1 MFVFKKLKLSYTQII
16 ALGTFVII
24 LFGSILLSL
33 PIASRSGD
41 ATPFLDSLFTAA
53 SATCVTGLVI
63 YDTYTHWSIF
73 GQLVILILI
82 QTGGLGFMTIVTL
95 FSMFLRRKI
104 GLMERRL
111 LMESANTMRIGG
123 IVLLIKKISIGTLIF
138 ECIGT
143 ILLAIRFCPEMGFK
157 VGLYNALFHSVS
169 AFCNA
174 GFDIMGKYGQFTSLT
189 RYSNDIIV
197 NLTIMSLI
205 IMGGIGFVV
214 WDDIANNRLYF
225 KKYQLHTKI
234 VLSTTAVL
242 ILGGALLF
250 YLLEMN
256 GLFYNKSI
264 SETIL
269 GCLFQS
275 VTPRTAGFNTISISN
290 LSESSSFLTILLMI
304 IGGSP
309 GSTAGGIKTTTLI
322 VLILAAISSAKHT
335 SGISIFK
342 RRLEENALKR
352 ASSILVIYMF
362 TAIVSTMVICATQ
375 TFSLKEVLFEVFS
388 AAGTVGL
395 SMGITPYLNSIS
407 KIIIIFLMY
416 GGKVGSL
423 SMALVL
429 AEKKEIVQLSR
440 PVEKII
446 IG

>member
-1 MFVFKKLKLSYTQII
+1 MFIFKKLKLSYTQII
-16 ALGTFVII
+16 ALGTFIII

-33 PIASRSGD
+33 PIASRSGE
-41 ATPFLDSLFTAA
+41 ATPFLNSFFTAA

-73 GQLVILILI
+73 GQFVILVLI
-82 QTGGLGFMTIVTL
+82 QIGGLGFMTIVTM
-95 FSMFLRRKI
+95 FSIFLKRKI
-104 GLMERRL
+104 GLRERRL
-111 LMESANTMRIGG
+111 LMESASTMRIGG

-138 ECIGT
+138 EFIGA
-143 ILLAIRFCPEMGFK
+143 IFLATRFCPDMGFK
-157 VGLYNALFHSVS
+157 IGLYNALFHSVS

-189 RYSNDIIV
+189 MYSDDVIV
-197 NLTIMSLI
+197 NLTIMVLI
-205 IMGGIGFVV
+205 IIGGIGFLV
-214 WDDIANNRLYF
+214 WDDIGNNFLNF

-234 VLSTTAVL
+234 VLSTTAIL
-242 ILGGALLF
+242 IIGGAFLF
-250 YLLEMN
+250 YVLEAN
-256 GLFYNKSI
+256 GLFYNKSLTEI
-264 SETIL
+264 IL
-269 GCLFQS
+269 GSLFQS

-309 GSTAGGIKTTTLI
+309 GSTAGGIKTTTLV
-322 VLILAAISSAKHT
+322 VLIIASISSAKHT
-335 SGISIFK
+335 SDLSIFK
-342 RRLEENALKR
+342 RRLEDNALKR
-352 ASSILVIYMF
+352 ASSITVIYMF
-362 TAIVSTMVICATQ
+362 TAFVSTIVICATQ
-375 TFSLKEVLFEVFS
+375 TFSLKEVMFEVFS

-395 SMGITPYLNSIS
+395 SLGITPHLNGLS

-429 AEKKEIVQLSR
+429 AEKRELVPLSR
-440 PVEKII
+440 PIEKII

>member
-1 MFVFKKLKLSYTQII
+1 LSYTQII

-33 PIASRSGD
+33 PIASRSGQ
-41 ATPFLDSLFTAA
+41 ATPFLNSFFTSA
-53 SATCVTGLVI
+53 SATCVTGLVL

-73 GQLVILILI
+73 GQIVILALI
-82 QTGGLGFMTIVTL
+82 QIGGLGFMTVVSL
-95 FSMFLRRKI
+95 FSMFLKRKI
-104 GLMERRL
+104 GLKERRL
-111 LMESANTMRIGG
+111 LMESANTMRLGG
-123 IVLLIKKISIGTLIF
+123 IVLLIRKIAIGTLLF
-138 ECIGT
+138 ESIGA

-157 VGLYNALFHSVS
+157 VGLYNAVFHSIS

-197 NLTIMSLI
+197 NLTIMLLI
-205 IMGGIGFVV
+205 IIGGIGFLV
-214 WDDIANNRLYF
+214 WDDIGIKRLNF

-234 VLSTTAVL
+234 VLSTTAIL
-242 ILGGALLF
+242 IFGGAILF
-250 YLLEMN
+250 YIFEMN
-256 GLFYNKSI
+256 GIFYKKNI
-264 SETIL
+264 TEIIL

-290 LSESSSFLTILLMI
+290 LSESSNILTVLLMF

-309 GSTAGGIKTTTLI
+309 GSTAGGIKTTTLV
-322 VLILAAISSAKHT
+322 VLILASISSARQT
-335 SGISIFK
+335 SELSIFK
-342 RRLEENALKR
+342 RGLEDNALKR
-352 ASSILVIYMF
+352 ASSITFIFMLTTI
-362 TAIVSTMVICATQ
+362 ASTMVICATQ
-375 TFSLKEVLFEVFS
+375 DFSLKEVIFEVFS

-395 SMGITPYLNSIS
+395 SVGITPNLNDLS

-416 GGKVGSL
+416 AGKVGSL

-429 AEKKEIVQLSR
+429 AEKREPIKLSR